1 MCYTIITKGERKRGT
16 KMNVN
21 ELQEK
26 LTKLENSKFLHEMK
40 DRWDYFD
47 FEYDRKISTEIRE
60 IKRQLAEITK

>member
-1 MCYTIITKGERKRGT
+1 
-16 KMNVN
+16 MNVN

-26 LTKLENSKFLHEMK
+26 LAKLENSKFLHEMK